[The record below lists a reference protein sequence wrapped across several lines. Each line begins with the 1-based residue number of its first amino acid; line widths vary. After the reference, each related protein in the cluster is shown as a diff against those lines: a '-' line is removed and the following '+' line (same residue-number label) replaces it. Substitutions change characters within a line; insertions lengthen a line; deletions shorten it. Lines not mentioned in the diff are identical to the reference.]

1 MALAK
6 LKIKPRG
13 SGYDEIAVLFN
24 PTSYSITKP
33 VTYTS
38 QPRRNLNAPLISF
51 GGGGSR
57 TLALKLFFDV
67 TESPTVKGRTIS
79 DVRSLTN
86 KLVELTRIER
96 NKGRPP
102 ICDVSWGGATPANS
116 DFPFSGVVNNL
127 EQEFTLFSSD
137 GTPLRAN
144 VTISFMEFL
153 AWEEDRRKTDPEFS
167 TRVVRRDDTLSNI
180 AAEMYDDARLWRVI
194 AEANNLDD
202 PRRLEPGQVLHIPKL
217 G

>member
-1 MALAK
+1 VALAK
-6 LKIKPRG
+6 LKITPRG
-13 SGYDEIAVLFN
+13 GGYNEIEVLFN
-24 PTSYSITKP
+24 PTSYSISKP

-38 QPRRNLNAPLISF
+38 QPRRNMNAPLLSF

-57 TLALKLFFDV
+57 TLTLKLFFDV
-67 TESPTVKGRTIS
+67 TEHPTVKGRTIS

-96 NKGRPP
+96 NKERPP
-102 ICDVSWGGATPANS
+102 VCDVSWGGSKPANS
-116 DFPFSGVVNNL
+116 DFPFCGVVTHL

-137 GTPLRAN
+137 GKPLRAN

-153 AWEEDRRKTDPEFS
+153 SWEEDWRKTDPDSS
-167 TRVVRRDDTLSNI
+167 TRVVRRDDTLSSI
-180 AAEMYDDARLWRVI
+180 AAEMYDDAHLWRVI
-194 AEANNLDD
+194 AEANGIDD
-202 PRRLEPGQVLHIPKL
+202 PRRLEPGQVLRIPEL